1 MPKDFCTTCNATPS
15 AFAYPEPLEQKV
27 EKKKERVKTA
37 VLSTTAANKARRR
50 DMEKESDKMEVENE
64 TAGTPA
70 ADGDAKDKEGSD
82 AQKDDTEEKTPE
94 PTSFKISNPGRVTL
108 QQQQFVSF
116 AEQRYRPVL
125 PIKRGI
131 VMLIDSAP
139 ERPEELVEP
148 EVPSED
154 GDNSKEPAPPKPFIW
169 TAPN

>member
-1 MPKDFCTTCNATPS
+1 MSLCEHCCNLD
-15 AFAYPEPLEQKV
+15 Y
-27 EKKKERVKTA
+27 
-37 VLSTTAANKARRR
+37 
-50 DMEKESDKMEVENE
+50 
-64 TAGTPA
+64 PA
-70 ADGDAKDKEGSD
+70 A
-82 AQKDDTEEKTPE
+82 E

-148 EVPSED
+148 EAPSEGKSAPHVVLII
-154 GDNSKEPAPPKPFIW
+154 GDL
-169 TAPN
+169 